1 MTPPQPTDDD
11 AARLVQR
18 CLAGDEEAERE
29 LIDSYAGLCYS
40 IASRVLDAP
49 DRSYVEDAVQEALYA
64 VFAKLSQWRGRN
76 LAAWIGTIAAR
87 RAIDLRRR
95 LRRARIAT
103 SHLEASELAARPA
116 SHGTSGQ
123 SELRDAI
130 AAARERLTDRQ
141 RRVLDAL
148 VNGGSRAEIA
158 EELGV
163 SARTVYYELAEI
175 RRQFRDL
182 LGALADPGGGE
193 RL

>member
-103 SHLEASELAARPA
+103 SHLEASELAA
-116 SHGTSGQ
+116 
-123 SELRDAI
+123 
-130 AAARERLTDRQ
+130 
-141 RRVLDAL
+141 L